1 MKVFLRTFGC
11 RANHYDTEAVRAML
25 GAAGHSVVASPAEA
39 DVAVFNSCAVTSEAE
54 AELRKVVRRAARE
67 RPELRS
73 VIMGCAAALDD
84 QRPVS
89 LRSRSLPTVESVV
102 AGADRGALA
111 DALGVPPEFARGGT
125 VAQTTARALLRV
137 QDGCDEH
144 CTFCATRLARGVNRS
159 RPADALVEE
168 AARLAE
174 RHAEIVIT
182 GIHIGSYGADLGTTL
197 GALMMRLVREVP
209 SARFRLSSIEATELD
224 DELMDLLTDAPDH
237 LVPHIHAPMQ
247 SGSDSVLRRMGR
259 HWYTA
264 ASYERAVE
272 RLASRMNVLGLGADV
287 IAGFPGEAEAD
298 HCETL
303 RLVERLPFTYLH
315 VFPYSPRPGTAATRL
330 GAPVSPAIAERRAAD
345 LRRLGEDK
353 AEAYAARRMGGLADA
368 IVVGRGRRREA
379 VTGDFLTV
387 GVLDDDAEPGA
398 RFVGAL
404 EGDTS
409 GRLVVRRAG
418 DSVTAYPKLIAQ
430 AIL

>member
-1 MKVFLRTFGC
+1 MQVG
-11 RANHYDTEAVRAML
+11 VL
-25 GAAGHSVVASPAEA
+25 GA
-39 DVAVFNSCAVTSEAE
+39 
-54 AELRKVVRRAARE
+54 
-67 RPELRS
+67 
-73 VIMGCAAALDD
+73 
-84 QRPVS
+84 
-89 LRSRSLPTVESVV
+89 
-102 AGADRGALA
+102 
-111 DALGVPPEFARGGT
+111 
-125 VAQTTARALLRV
+125 
-137 QDGCDEH
+137 
-144 CTFCATRLARGVNRS
+144 
-159 RPADALVEE
+159 
-168 AARLAE
+168 
-174 RHAEIVIT
+174 
-182 GIHIGSYGADLGTTL
+182 Y
-197 GALMMRLVREVP
+197 
-209 SARFRLSSIEATELD
+209 
-224 DELMDLLTDAPDH
+224 
-237 LVPHIHAPMQ
+237 
-247 SGSDSVLRRMGR
+247 
-259 HWYTA
+259 
-264 ASYERAVE
+264 
-272 RLASRMNVLGLGADV
+272 V
-287 IAGFPGEAEAD
+287 IAGCPGEAEAD
-298 HCETL
+298 QRETL